1 MYAEKASTIRYPST
15 ANLMIDSADRVNPAT
30 GSYAAQPSAFNF
42 QISRSNSIF
51 NGFFTRIATT
61 EVVLEWSEPNIR
73 WDLSNN
79 FIDVATS
86 SVATTRLFLPG
97 MNAGSGA
104 GFYTVARVM
113 DAIVAAANTL
123 GTIGTWTVDITTYA
137 MPALVSTVAFNIR
150 DCPLARQLTF
160 TTSNTVRTTSN
171 LVRDPDLRQFRYI
184 DFISAQLT
192 YNQDLK
198 DSSTAPIVQDVL
210 CRWYFS
216 YDNQTLYDKYNYPIE
231 MGYNA
236 FVIRRLFNPPKQI
249 RWSPEQPLGNIAF
262 QVYSDNGVLVN
273 QFSTPS
279 TRAPS
284 GLILYNTNWLMT
296 LQISEV

>member
-30 GSYAAQPSAFNF
+30 GSYAGQPSAFNF

-61 EVVLEWSEPNIR
+61 EVVLEWSEPNVR

-79 FIDVATS
+79 FINIGTAAVPNRA
-86 SVATTRLFLPG
+86 VYLPG
-97 MNAGSGA
+97 MSSNSGA
-104 GFYTVARVM
+104 GFYNVAQVL
-113 DAIVAAANTL
+113 DAIVLAANAL
-123 GTIGTWTVDITTYA
+123 GTIGAWSVDKVNYP
-137 MPALVSTVAFNIR
+137 MPTLISTVAFNIP
-150 DCPLARQLTF
+150 DCPLARQLTLI
-160 TTSNTVRTTSN
+160 TSPSIRTTFN
-171 LVRDPDLRQFRYI
+171 IVRDPDLRQFRYI
-184 DFISAQLT
+184 DFVSAQLT

-262 QVYSDNGVLVN
+262 QVYSDNGALVN

-284 GLILYNTNWLMT
+284 GILLYNTNWLMT